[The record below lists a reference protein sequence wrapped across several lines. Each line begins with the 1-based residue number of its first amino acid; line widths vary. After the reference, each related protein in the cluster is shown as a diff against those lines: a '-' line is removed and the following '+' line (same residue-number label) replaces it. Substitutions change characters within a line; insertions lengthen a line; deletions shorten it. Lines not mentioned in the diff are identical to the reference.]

1 MKHYIYLT
9 EDKLYY
15 IRKEKGARGYSF
27 MGSRTITG
35 PETVTGAMESLAD
48 IYNLKG
54 RAVVLAIKASVKIHF
69 MSLPASSKK
78 TALQMAEKQLLV
90 LGEEGERLLAADF
103 MPNNGRG
110 MLKGTVYTVSEA
122 WIRAIETGDQSI
134 VFYQM
139 ENGHCRHLEHSSLKP
154 GMFAYLGEE
163 KALMEEVAV
172 LIRRFQTRMKQ
183 ERREFQIQGVLIQ
196 GECLKAPRSDAGV
209 LAKMLGIPCM
219 ALGKNGIWKRQAL
232 AGELKNLLYR
242 NTGEFMEG
250 ESFYEKIT
258 EAGFPLGPVCA
269 SLVAFAV
276 IVLSALGGQFYTA
289 GKLERLDRISA
300 DQQGND
306 VTQERRDLEGK
317 ISELAKLTA
326 EKRELAGQI
335 TLDPAVFSCLEQ
347 ALLPEMDLETI
358 EYQAEDASIHLKLS
372 TSKPEQVSLFCEKI
386 EENSGFSLQQSHWQQ
401 QEDKVSA
408 ALVFTIGKGAKDEAQ

>member
-1 MKHYIYLT
+1 
-9 EDKLYY
+9 
-15 IRKEKGARGYSF
+15 

-54 RAVVLAIKASVKIHF
+54 RAVVLAIEASVKIHF

-103 MPNNGRG
+103 MPNNGQG

-122 WIRAIETGDQSI
+122 WIRAIETGALITRFRIHSILPGPALLASFLEPSDYGMNKGTVIFVHLADQSI

-183 ERREFQIQGVLIQ
+183 ERREFQIQGVL
-196 GECLKAPRSDAGV
+196 S
-209 LAKMLGIPCM
+209 
-219 ALGKNGIWKRQAL
+219 
-232 AGELKNLLYR
+232 
-242 NTGEFMEG
+242 
-250 ESFYEKIT
+250 S
-258 EAGFPLGPVCA
+258 
-269 SLVAFAV
+269 
-276 IVLSALGGQFYTA
+276 
-289 GKLERLDRISA
+289 
-300 DQQGND
+300 
-306 VTQERRDLEGK
+306 
-317 ISELAKLTA
+317 
-326 EKRELAGQI
+326 
-335 TLDPAVFSCLEQ
+335 
-347 ALLPEMDLETI
+347 
-358 EYQAEDASIHLKLS
+358 
-372 TSKPEQVSLFCEKI
+372 VS
-386 EENSGFSLQQSHWQQ
+386 
-401 QEDKVSA
+401 V
-408 ALVFTIGKGAKDEAQ
+408 

>member
-15 IRKEKGARGYSF
+15 IRKENRARGYSF

-54 RAVVLAIKASVKIHF
+54 RAVVLAIEASVKIHF

-103 MPNNGRG
+103 MPNNGQG

-122 WIRAIETGDQSI
+122 WIRAIETGALITRFRIHSILPGPALLASFLEPSDYGMNKGTVIFVHLADQSI

-183 ERREFQIQGVLIQ
+183 ERREFQIQGV
-196 GECLKAPRSDAGV
+196 SV
-209 LAKMLGIPCM
+209 
-219 ALGKNGIWKRQAL
+219 
-232 AGELKNLLYR
+232 
-242 NTGEFMEG
+242 
-250 ESFYEKIT
+250 
-258 EAGFPLGPVCA
+258 
-269 SLVAFAV
+269 
-276 IVLSALGGQFYTA
+276 
-289 GKLERLDRISA
+289 
-300 DQQGND
+300 
-306 VTQERRDLEGK
+306 
-317 ISELAKLTA
+317 
-326 EKRELAGQI
+326 
-335 TLDPAVFSCLEQ
+335 
-347 ALLPEMDLETI
+347 
-358 EYQAEDASIHLKLS
+358 
-372 TSKPEQVSLFCEKI
+372 
-386 EENSGFSLQQSHWQQ
+386 
-401 QEDKVSA
+401 
-408 ALVFTIGKGAKDEAQ
+408 

>member
-15 IRKEKGARGYSF
+15 IRKENRARGYSF

-103 MPNNGRG
+103 MPNNGQG

-122 WIRAIETGDQSI
+122 WIRAIETG
-134 VFYQM
+134 
-139 ENGHCRHLEHSSLKP
+139 
-154 GMFAYLGEE
+154 A
-163 KALMEEVAV
+163 
-172 LIRRFQTRMKQ
+172 
-183 ERREFQIQGVLIQ
+183 LIQ

-358 EYQAEDASIHLKLS
+358 EYQAEDASRHLKLS